1 VGSANKN
8 ETRAE
13 PRDQIN
19 IVSFVKGGRAMRKS
33 ARFATMTVTLA
44 TLFAGAGMLPA
55 AAGAADADTVKKGKE
70 VAYDRK
76 KGNCLAC
83 HMMDD
88 GVSPGDI
95 GPPLIA
101 MKARFPDRTKLRAQL
116 WDPEAANPG
125 TRMPPFG
132 KHQILSEAEID
143 AIVDYLY
150 TL

>member
-1 VGSANKN
+1 
-8 ETRAE
+8 
-13 PRDQIN
+13 
-19 IVSFVKGGRAMRKS
+19 MRKS
-33 ARFATMTVTLA
+33 AKIATMAVSLA
-44 TLFAGAGMLPA
+44 VLFAGASMLPITA
-55 AAGAADADTVKKGKE
+55 AAASDETIKKGKE
-70 VAYDRK
+70 AAFDRK

-83 HMMDD
+83 HMVGD

-101 MKARFPDRTKLRAQL
+101 MKARFPDRAKLREQI
-116 WDPEAANPG
+116 WDAEVANPL

-132 KHQILSEAEID
+132 KHKALSEAEID

>member
-1 VGSANKN
+1 MRN
-8 ETRAE
+8 T
-13 PRDQIN
+13 
-19 IVSFVKGGRAMRKS
+19 VK
-33 ARFATMTVTLA
+33 LA
-44 TLFAGAGMLPA
+44 TTAISFAALLAGTSLLPNV
-55 AAGAADADTVKKGKE
+55 AGAADSKTIDMGKK
-70 VAYDRK
+70 VAVDRK

-83 HMMDD
+83 HMMGD

-101 MKARFPDRTKLRAQL
+101 MKARFPDRAKLRAQI
-116 WDPEAANPG
+116 WDAQINNPG

-132 KHQILSEAEID
+132 KHKALSEAEID

>member
-1 VGSANKN
+1 
-8 ETRAE
+8 
-13 PRDQIN
+13 
-19 IVSFVKGGRAMRKS
+19 MRKT
-33 ARFATMTVTLA
+33 AKFATMAVSLA
-44 TLFAGAGMLPA
+44 TLFTGASMLPVA
-55 AAGAADADTVKKGKE
+55 ASAADAETIKMGKE
-70 VAYDRK
+70 VAYDRR

-101 MKARFPDRTKLRAQL
+101 MKARFPDRAKLRAQI
-116 WDPEAANPG
+116 WDPSINNPG

-132 KHQILSEAEID
+132 KHKALSEAEID

>member
-1 VGSANKN
+1 
-8 ETRAE
+8 
-13 PRDQIN
+13 
-19 IVSFVKGGRAMRKS
+19 MRKT
-33 ARFATMTVTLA
+33 ARLAAMAVSMTA
-44 TLFAGAGMLPA
+44 LFAGASTLSSV
-55 AAGAADADTVKKGKE
+55 AGAADANSIKLGKE

-101 MKARFPDRTKLRAQL
+101 MKARFPDRDKLRAQI
-116 WDPEAANPG
+116 WDAQVANPG

-132 KHQILSEAEID
+132 KHKALSEAEID

>member
-1 VGSANKN
+1 
-8 ETRAE
+8 
-13 PRDQIN
+13 
-19 IVSFVKGGRAMRKS
+19 MRKT
-33 ARFATMTVTLA
+33 AGFATTAVSLA
-44 TLFAGAGMLPA
+44 TLLACAGMLPA
-55 AAGAADADTVKKGKE
+55 TAGAADANTIKLGKE

-101 MKARFPDRTKLRAQL
+101 MRARFPDRAKLRSQIWDAQMS
-116 WDPEAANPG
+116 NPG

-132 KHQILSEAEID
+132 KHQALSEKEID
-143 AIVDYLY
+143 AVVDYLY

>member
-1 VGSANKN
+1 MRRPIKSAN
-8 ETRAE
+8 
-13 PRDQIN
+13 
-19 IVSFVKGGRAMRKS
+19 
-33 ARFATMTVTLA
+33 FALA
-44 TLFAGAGMLPA
+44 TLLVSASMLSA
-55 AAGAADADTVKKGKE
+55 SALATNTETVKLGKE
-70 VAYDRK
+70 VAYDRT

-83 HMMDD
+83 HMMGD

-101 MKARFPDRTKLRAQL
+101 MKVRFPDRTELRAQI
-116 WDPEAANPG
+116 WDAQTSNPG

-132 KHQILSEAEID
+132 KHQVLSEMEID

>member
-1 VGSANKN
+1 
-8 ETRAE
+8 
-13 PRDQIN
+13 
-19 IVSFVKGGRAMRKS
+19 MRKS
-33 ARFATMTVTLA
+33 AKCATVTVTLA

-55 AAGAADADTVKKGKE
+55 AVGAADADTIKKGKE

-101 MKARFPDRTKLRAQL
+101 MKARFPDRAKLRAQL
-116 WDPEAANPG
+116 WDPQASNPG

-132 KHQILSEAEID
+132 KHHILSEAEID